1 MKLVVFGATGGAGR
15 HVVEQALAAG
25 NEVTAVARDPS
36 RVRARERLR
45 VVPGDVGDAAS
56 VAAAIAGQDA
66 VYRDKVAAERLVRE
80 SEMEWIIIRP
90 PLFGDRSP
98 RGSWRM
104 GEDLDV
110 PMGAMSAADVAGAL
124 LQALGEERF
133 LRKAVEIGY

>member
-1 MKLVVFGATGGAGR
+1 VG
-15 HVVEQALAAG
+15 
-25 NEVTAVARDPS
+25 PS
-36 RVRARERLR
+36 RGAPAGTVISGAALNILDGMRRHGVRRLVFTSGLMVGEARGVGLVQRL
-45 VVPGDVGDAAS
+45 GL
-56 VAAAIAGQDA
+56 A
-66 VYRDKVAAERLVRE
+66 VFRRLNGALYRDKVAAERLVRE